1 MVEQEEYDIDSVKI
15 LWWGRRRMKLKAV
28 KFLWRR
34 RMKLK
39 TEELM
44 VEKENDEVK
53 D

>member
-1 MVEQEEYDIDSVKI
+1 
-15 LWWGRRRMKLKAV
+15 V

-53 D
+53 DWLLYGGAGGWSLRLWSSYGVEDGWC